1 MAEQPDTARA
11 QRIRRLRGDR
21 TQPAVAEDAGVTLRA
36 YQGWEAGHGIGKS
49 NRAKL
54 AQALRTSVAYIMEG
68 VERPATIITAGEVAV
83 GDVVVRLNRQREI
96 LRRVAA
102 QELLT
107 AEQLEYLERALDDLE
122 HSPLAER
129 TGSSEDAEAVA

>member
-1 MAEQPDTARA
+1 MAEAPDIARA
-11 QRIRRLRGDR
+11 ARIRQLRGDR

-54 AQALRTSVAYIMEG
+54 AQALRTSVTYLMDG
-68 VERPATIITAGEVAV
+68 VEVPTRVEGEPDDVA
-83 GDVVVRLNRQREI
+83 VRLNRQREI

-107 AEQLEYLERALDDLE
+107 AEQLEYLERALDELE
-122 HSPLAER
+122 HPRRVDEAAS
-129 TGSSEDAEAVA
+129 SSEDAQAAA